1 MSTKI
6 FNAFYIEGNNY
17 KDIQEIID
25 YFRIIE
31 KEYKINKFIEIVL
44 RSYYSFLIFN
54 GNFRDYLKDEDRD
67 VLLVAD
73 KLFNNNSVNT
83 FYKMI
88 LKIVD
93 HYINN
98 APENINNL
106 FVISNKLFYRSFED
120 KTLFIVSGTS
130 ANSIYKDIINNS
142 KAKEYCYYNHTDK
155 PNNVSSKDWKKRE
168 KDWDFIKYYIADV
181 MVSINSC
188 SNLSLLG
195 CFDGTNKL
203 NLLASFMDSNIE
215 KINSNYLNFNFKNL
229 NDLDKEIINSNL
241 AKGSFTE
248 YSKFERKTREK
259 TKKSNIFE
267 EESFFN
273 YIKNNNINER
283 TILNDIL
290 YKKINYEIPK

>member
-31 KEYKINKFIEIVL
+31 KDYKINNFIEIVL
-44 RSYYSFLIFN
+44 KSYSHFLSFN
-54 GNFRDYLKDEDRD
+54 GNFRDYLKDENSDI
-67 VLLVAD
+67 LLVTD
-73 KLFNNNSVNT
+73 KLFKHDLVST
-83 FYKMI
+83 FYSMV
-88 LKIVD
+88 LEIVD
-93 HYINN
+93 YYINN
-98 APENINNL
+98 VPEMLNL
-106 FVISNKLFYRSFED
+106 FVICNRLFYRVIED
-120 KTLFIVSGTS
+120 KTLFIVTGSS
-130 ANSIYKDIINNS
+130 ANSIYNDIIINS

-155 PNNVSSKDWKKRE
+155 PKNVSSNDWNKR
-168 KDWDFIKYYIADV
+168 KQDWDFIKYYITDV
-181 MVSINSC
+181 MSVITSYT
-188 SNLSLLG
+188 NLKLLG
-195 CFDGTNKL
+195 CFDGANQL
-203 NLLASFMDSNIE
+203 NLLTSFMDSNIE
-215 KINSNYLNFNFKNL
+215 KINSSYINFSFKNL
-229 NDLDKEIINSNL
+229 NDTDKEIINLNL

-248 YSKFERKTREK
+248 YSKFERQTREK

-267 EESFFN
+267 EENFFN